1 MKPANLRFCLLLAA
15 LGAAG
20 FAAGYIRP
28 DKTAPPVAKPSSFH
42 SRANDVLRSGD
53 PETIAKAMADL
64 AMEDPVACLKGFS
77 RFPAINGRAEALK
90 EAAARLASLDP
101 KIAAEAL
108 NSISDW
114 RLRGEAWH
122 EYLKH
127 LEHLPF
133 RKRIEIAMLAEPRA
147 DILVSQAVIQP
158 ALKKDLEGTLSE
170 LSATGDIPGYYSS
183 ALYYASQA
191 NPEVAI
197 RRMREAIASGE
208 FPPSTATDM
217 VENLCRS
224 GKIADLAEW
233 MKDASWP
240 QGLAVKEWMAGGF
253 SAVGPE
259 EKVKMIDVITTLPDI
274 RKNAILS
281 HLSLDDSDADQAA
294 RIVNAINSV
303 ELQEKVLTSWLSE
316 DRSSEEIARMSE
328 TLTSGRTLSLLQYLS
343 TANR

>member
-1 MKPANLRFCLLLAA
+1 MKPASIRFCFLLAV
-15 LGAAG
+15 LGAG
-20 FAAGYIRP
+20 SFAAGYIRP
-28 DKTAPPVAKPSSFH
+28 EKTTPPAAKPSGFH
-42 SRANDVLRSGD
+42 PRANEVLRSGD
-53 PETIAKAMADL
+53 PETIANAMADL
-64 AMEDPVACLKGFS
+64 AQEDPVAYLKSFS
-77 RFPAINGRAEALK
+77 RFPAIHGRTEALK
-90 EAAARLASLDP
+90 EAAAKLASLDP

-108 NSISDW
+108 NGISDW

-133 RKRIEIAMLAEPRA
+133 LKRIEAAMRAKPRA

-170 LSATGDIPGYYSS
+170 LSATGEFPGYYSS

-191 NPEVAI
+191 NPEVAV
-197 RRMREAIASGE
+197 RRMREAIASGD
-208 FPPSTATDM
+208 FPPSSATGI

-224 GKIADLAEW
+224 GKIADLTEW
-233 MKDASWP
+233 MKDESWP
-240 QGLAVKEWMAGGF
+240 QGLAVNEWMAGGF

-259 EKVKMIDVITTLPDI
+259 DRTKMIDVITTLPDI

-281 HLSLDDSDADQAA
+281 RLPLDDSDADQAA
-294 RIVNAINSV
+294 TVVNAINSV
-303 ELQEKVLTSWLSE
+303 ELQEKVLSSWLSE
-316 DRSSEEIARMSE
+316 DRSAEEITRMSE
-328 TLTSGRTLSLLQYLS
+328 SLTSSRTLALLQYLS